1 MRYEGLVGG
10 ISGCWKTA
18 TGRSRHPGT
27 DCWRCR
33 RDWHRKYTR
42 LLRLGRQSTGPRLDR
57 DSTVPSLSLAVNFPR
72 VADRASTSI
81 DFSHPLHKFLF
92 NRQFQVFNKGEQ
104 NTFQYR
110 FRGEPVHPI
119 ALFHLIGYKKQFI
132 SSTESGKDS
141 LAGYLDIAELSKLAH
156 GHLQG
161 YPRVYGLAWA
171 FVAHTGQPV

>member
-18 TGRSRHPGT
+18 TEEVATTGT
-27 DCWRCR
+27 NAGDVEGTGTGSIRASCALAGNQLV
-33 RDWHRKYTR
+33 RD
-42 LLRLGRQSTGPRLDR
+42 LIR

-119 ALFHLIGYKKQFI
+119 ALVH
-132 SSTESGKDS
+132 
-141 LAGYLDIAELSKLAH
+141 
-156 GHLQG
+156 
-161 YPRVYGLAWA
+161 
-171 FVAHTGQPV
+171 

>member
-18 TGRSRHPGT
+18 TEEVATTGT
-27 DCWRCR
+27 NAGDVEGTGTGSIRASCALAGNQLV
-33 RDWHRKYTR
+33 RD
-42 LLRLGRQSTGPRLDR
+42 LIR

-92 NRQFQVFNKGEQ
+92 NRQFQECLTKGEQ

-119 ALFHLIGYKKQFI
+119 ALFH
-132 SSTESGKDS
+132 
-141 LAGYLDIAELSKLAH
+141 
-156 GHLQG
+156 
-161 YPRVYGLAWA
+161 
-171 FVAHTGQPV
+171 